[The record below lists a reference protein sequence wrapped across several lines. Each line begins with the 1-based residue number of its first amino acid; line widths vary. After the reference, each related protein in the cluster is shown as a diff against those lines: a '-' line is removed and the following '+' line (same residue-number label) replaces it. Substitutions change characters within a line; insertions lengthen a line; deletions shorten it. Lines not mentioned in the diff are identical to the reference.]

1 MDSTVADGRGLPE
14 IGLAGAP
21 VYGKDE
27 ELTRVRSRASPEV
40 EGRHGGRVTVVGNRR
55 WWRSVE
61 AMLEHG
67 ERRIEVGRGA
77 VMSGV
82 VLAFYRGRGSAGE
95 GWPGVNTGVNGFNTI
110 EDGGG
115 GSEGN

>member
-40 EGRHGGRVTVVGNRR
+40 EGRRGGRVTVVGNR
-55 WWRSVE
+55 
-61 AMLEHG
+61 LEHG

-115 GSEGN
+115 GGSEGN